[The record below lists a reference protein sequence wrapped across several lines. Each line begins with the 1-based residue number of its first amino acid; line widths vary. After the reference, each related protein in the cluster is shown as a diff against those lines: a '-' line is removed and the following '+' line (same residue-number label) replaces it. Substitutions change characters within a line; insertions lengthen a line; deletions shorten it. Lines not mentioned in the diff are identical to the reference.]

1 MVIAMKRALVFLA
14 VGLTLGALGGWKAGF
29 RAANKS
35 WQQRAITGVAV
46 DCYDAQG
53 NLVPDSFFE
62 KFGGVQLSC
71 APGQT
76 ARIHQPSHKP

>member
-1 MVIAMKRALVFLA
+1 MKHVLTGLT
-14 VGLTLGALGGWKAGF
+14 VGLLIGGAGGWYAGH
-29 RAANKS
+29 RAADKD
-35 WQQRAITGVAV
+35 WERRAITGVAV

-53 NLVPDSFFE
+53 HLVQDSFE

-76 ARIHQPSHKP
+76 ARVHQPKPKQ